1 MIPTTLLEAYKATC
15 YEIIHPKVAIFIGQE
30 NEVLQTFLKENEI
43 TNWCF
48 ITAWNP
54 FSNTLSTEENSVLN
68 ESLRLDLKDY
78 KILEAQGKDTIGNWP
93 PEPSFFVANIS
104 EYQAIALGK
113 KYQQNAIVY
122 GTINEPAK
130 LITLVPVAL

>member
-1 MIPTTLLEAYKATC
+1 MITTKLLEAYKATC
-15 YEIIHPKVAIFIGQE
+15 YEIIQPKIAIYIEKE
-30 NEVLQTFLKENEI
+30 NEALQTFLKENEI
-43 TNWCF
+43 INWCF

-54 FSNTLSTEENSVLN
+54 YSNALSQEENSSLN

-104 EYQAIALGK
+104 EDQAIALGK

-122 GTINEPAK
+122 GTINETAR
-130 LITLVPVAL
+130 LITLVPKAS